1 MSRIHLVV
9 FLSLSAF
16 AAQAEEGDIEAG
28 AGEFLSF
35 CATCHGD
42 TAKGGGP
49 MANVLRVAPPD
60 LTRLKA
66 NNAGV
71 FPTIRVAYR
80 IDGRDLLAAHGGP
93 MPLFGRLFEGESV
106 MVEGETGQPVLIA
119 RGIADIIA
127 WLKTVQE

>member
-1 MSRIHLVV
+1 MNRVHLVV
-9 FLSLSAF
+9 LLALFGF
-16 AAQAEEGDIEAG
+16 TAQAESGDIEAG
-28 AGEFLSF
+28 AGEFQSF

-49 MANVLRVAPPD
+49 MADVLQVAPPD
-60 LTRLKA
+60 LTQLKA
-66 NNAGV
+66 KNDGI
-71 FPTIRVAYR
+71 FPTARVAYR

-106 MVEGETGQPVLIA
+106 MVEGETGQPILIA